1 MNLSTQT
8 HRSAQTSAQASAQ
21 TAAQTLIAFL
31 LSAIAIFT
39 VLVVPTSQA
48 IAANRSAA
56 PENARVYIIEPQD
69 GQTVPEEFTVKFGL
83 SGMGV
88 APAGIDKEGTGHHHL
103 LIDLDTDP
111 DFAEPLPATA
121 NIKHFGGGQTE
132 TILNLPAGEHSLQ
145 LLLGNYSHVPHDRPV
160 LSKKIKITVK

>member
-1 MNLSTQT
+1 MHLPILLR
-8 HRSAQTSAQASAQ
+8 RSLRCYTRSSI
-21 TAAQTLIAFL
+21 QTLLAVL
-31 LSAIAIFT
+31 
-39 VLVVPTSQA
+39 LVVSTTFMALAVPTAPA
-48 IAANRSAA
+48 IAAGRSTA
-56 PENARVYIIEPQD
+56 PENARVYIIEPSD
-69 GQTVPEEFTVKFGL
+69 GQTVPEEFIVKFGL

-103 LIDLDTDP
+103 LIDLDADP

-132 TILNLPAGEHSLQ
+132 TVLTLPPGKHSLQ

-160 LSKKIKITVK
+160 LSEKIEVTVE

>member
-1 MNLSTQT
+1 MNLPTQT

-31 LSAIAIFT
+31 LSAIAIFMA
-39 VLVVPTSQA
+39 LAVPIA
-48 IAANRSAA
+48 PALAANRSIA

-121 NIKHFGGGQTE
+121 NIKHLAAAKPKPSSICQPENT
-132 TILNLPAGEHSLQ
+132 ACSC
-145 LLLGNYSHVPHDRPV
+145 Y
-160 LSKKIKITVK
+160 